1 MIRRFPL
8 TLFLLLLA
16 LPAAAAS
23 EKNLDDWIER
33 ELIPGMREQL
43 VEHPRFKGETVIF
56 VVFKD
61 NAPATVSSE
70 LALALRDR
78 LLEAALHTPGVV
90 LGWQQGR
97 AVTTGTRQT
106 ADCTRDNVH
115 YYIGIELAKR
125 MDGTYSASIR
135 ALDLEDRSWVT
146 GFGGT
151 WRGRLTPLQRQAE
164 RNLQA
169 DDTFLGTRDVPFSAA
184 QSDLLARHLAHE
196 MTCALSRATS
206 GNYVV
211 ASTQAESTPDTLRG
225 TAELVANNL
234 ANHVTLEFTAE
245 DAQSNSKLSGKAH
258 QIDGSLYQYWLT
270 ITPTDPDGEL
280 SPLSTS
286 AYVSLPGADA
296 VSIDPGPALTRA
308 VSMPGKKAD
317 TLLGPL
323 SVRKAQDT
331 RRCRDCSVLATDA
344 NADAIVFI
352 LQHQPNYGLVR
363 LADDACRRRTA
374 AHVVTTG
381 SPIEFPIPYL
391 PMGSSDTR
399 ETSQWLLSPVAETY
413 YAIAVAD
420 TRAARRFANHLDK
433 LPLRCAEGIR
443 PGLKN
448 QSLQRWL
455 NDFATLAA
463 RNAGRFDWRAIE
475 VRDVL

>member
-8 TLFLLLLA
+8 TLLLLLLA

-61 NAPATVSSE
+61 NAPAPVGSE

-125 MDGTYSASIR
+125 MDGAYSASIR

-151 WRGRLTPLQRQAE
+151 WRGRLTPLQLQAA
-164 RNLQA
+164 RNVQA
-169 DDTFLGTRDVPFSAA
+169 DDTFLGTRDVPFSAV
-184 QSDLLARHLAHE
+184 QSDLLARHLAHK

-211 ASTQAESTPDTLRG
+211 AATQSETTPDTLQG

-234 ANHVTLEFTAE
+234 ANHVTLEFAADDTN
-245 DAQSNSKLSGKAH
+245 SNSKLSGKAH
-258 QIDGSLYQYWLT
+258 HIDGSLYQYWLT
-270 ITPTDPDGEL
+270 ITPKDPDGEL
-280 SPLSTS
+280 SPLSAS
-286 AYVSLPGADA
+286 AYVSLPGTDDPI
-296 VSIDPGPALTRA
+296 VKPGPPLTA
-308 VSMPGKKAD
+308 AFPMPDNRAD

-323 SVRKAQDT
+323 RVQKAQDT

-344 NADAIVFI
+344 NADAIVFL

-363 LADDACRRRTA
+363 LADSACRRRTA

-381 SPIEFPIPYL
+381 SPLELPIPYL
-391 PMGSSDTR
+391 PIGSSDTR
-399 ETSQWLLSPVAETY
+399 ETKQWLLSPAAETY
-413 YAIAVAD
+413 YAVAVAD

-433 LPLRCAEGIR
+433 LPLRCADKIR

-455 NDFATLAA
+455 EDFAALAA
-463 RNAGRFDWRAIE
+463 RNAGQFDWRAIE
-475 VRDVL
+475 VRDLL

>member
-1 MIRRFPL
+1 MIMRFL
-8 TLFLLLLA
+8 LILLLLLLV
-16 LPAAAAS
+16 LPAAAAN
-23 EKNLDDWIER
+23 EKNLDDWVER

-43 VEHPRFKGETVIF
+43 VEHPRFKGETVMF

-61 NAPATVSSE
+61 NAPAPVSSE
-70 LALALRDR
+70 LALSLRDQ

-97 AVTTGTRQT
+97 AVTTGNTQT
-106 ADCTRDNVH
+106 ADCTRDDVH

-125 MDGTYSASIR
+125 MDGTHAASIR

-151 WRGRLTPLQRQAE
+151 WRGKLTPLQRQAE
-164 RNLQA
+164 RNVQA
-169 DDTFLGTRDVPFSAA
+169 DITFLGTRDVPFSAT

-211 ASTQAESTPDTLRG
+211 AAAQAEITPDTLQG

-234 ANHVTLEFTAE
+234 ANHVTLEFAAQDT
-245 DAQSNSKLSGKAH
+245 QSNATLSGKAH
-258 QIDGSLYQYWLT
+258 RIDGSLYQYWMT
-270 ITPTDPDGEL
+270 ITPKDPAGEL

-286 AYVSLPGADA
+286 AYVSLPGTGRPAFSPAPA
-296 VSIDPGPALTRA
+296 VTAAI
-308 VSMPGKKAD
+308 SMPASYSD

-331 RRCRDCSVLATDA
+331 RRCRDCSVLAADA
-344 NADAIVFI
+344 NADAIVFL

-381 SPIEFPIPYL
+381 SPLEFPIPYL
-391 PMGSSDTR
+391 PIGSSDTR
-399 ETSQWLLSPVAETY
+399 ETKQWLLSPVAETY

-433 LPLRCAEGIR
+433 LPLRCADGIR
-443 PGLKN
+443 LGLKN

-455 NDFATLAA
+455 DEFATLAA
-463 RNAGRFDWRAIE
+463 QNAGQFDWRAIE